1 MRRPLSLI
9 LTLLAVLCLPVVLAA
24 CGGVPGNAVAEVD
37 GESIEKSDF
46 DAWTAI
52 AARGGG
58 QTDAAL
64 PQPPEYTECIA
75 QKREDQPEPAEG
87 EEAPDDDALRQQC
100 RQEYEAIR
108 DSVMT
113 LLINAQW
120 IEGEAEQQDVSV
132 TDEEVRRS
140 FEQQKDQQFRREAQ
154 YREFLEQSG
163 QTEEQLLEQVR
174 TAELARKITE
184 KVTEGEGE
192 VTDAE
197 VNTFYKENRER
208 FAQPETRD
216 AHVVLARTRARA
228 EQAREAL
235 EDGDS
240 WRSVARRY
248 SIDEAT
254 RSEGGALEDVTRGNQ
269 DAGLERALF
278 GAEEGEIVGPVRT
291 SLGWYV
297 VEVDDI
303 TEAEQQTLEES
314 RDTIRQSLVQQQEQ
328 EALQSFEK
336 EYVEEWREKT
346 ECRDGYEVA
355 QLCGNV
361 EQPEETPAPT
371 APGAPPE
378 SGAAPES
385 GATPAPTPADG

>member
-9 LTLLAVLCLPVVLAA
+9 LTLLAVLGLPLVLAA

-37 GESIEKSDF
+37 GESIEKRDF
-46 DAWTAI
+46 DAWMAV

-58 QTDAAL
+58 QAEAAV
-64 PQPPEYTECIA
+64 PDPPDFAECIA
-75 QKREDQPEPAEG
+75 QKREDLPEPPEG
-87 EEAPDDDALRQQC
+87 QEAPDDEALRQQC
-100 RQEYEAIR
+100 RQEYDAIR
-108 DSVMT
+108 DSVMQ

-120 IEGEAEQQDVSV
+120 IEGEAEQQGVEV

-140 FEQQKDQQFRREAQ
+140 FERQKDQQFQREAQ
-154 YREFLEQSG
+154 YREFLEESG
-163 QTEEQLLEQVR
+163 QTEEQLLQQVR
-174 TAELARKITE
+174 IAELARKITE
-184 KVTEGEGE
+184 KVTEGEDE

-197 VNTFYKENRER
+197 VTSFYEENRER

-216 AHVVLARTRARA
+216 AHVVLARTRERA

-240 WRSVARRY
+240 WRSVARRF
-248 SIDEAT
+248 SIDQAT
-254 RSEGGALEDVTRGNQ
+254 REAGGALEGVTRGNQ

-278 GAEEGEIVGPVRT
+278 SAEEGEIVGPVRT

-297 VEVDDI
+297 LEVDDI
-303 TEAEQQTLEES
+303 TEAEQQTLAET
-314 RDTIRQSLVQQQEQ
+314 RDTIRQSLVQQKQQ
-328 EALQSFEK
+328 QALQAFEE

-346 ECRDGYEVA
+346 ECRDGFEVP

-361 EQPEETPAPT
+361 EEPEETPAPT
-371 APGAPPE
+371 VPGAPPA
-378 SGAAPES
+378 G
-385 GATPAPTPADG
+385 GATPAPTPSEE